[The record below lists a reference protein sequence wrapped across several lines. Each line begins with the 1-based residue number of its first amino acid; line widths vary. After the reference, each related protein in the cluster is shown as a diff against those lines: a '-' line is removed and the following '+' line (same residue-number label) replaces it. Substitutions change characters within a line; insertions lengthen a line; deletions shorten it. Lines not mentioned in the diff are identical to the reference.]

1 MLPLIDTHVHLLAG
15 LDDGPAHAD
24 EALAMARMLV
34 AEGASAAAALAH
46 QNDGYP
52 NNDADR
58 LRAATKALAEQL
70 QTANIP
76 LAVYPTGEVMLTAD
90 LVERLE
96 AGTLLTVADR
106 GQFLLVEMPHGAFV
120 DVVPLAEALRPKG
133 VRLIIAHAERYPELL
148 HDDGLGERWIAA
160 GCLIQ
165 FTAQRIAEPARSTDE
180 RAMKSWIRRGM
191 VHLIGSDGHNL
202 DWRPPRLKD
211 GYERIVEWTG
221 PAVADRIAHIWASA
235 ILEGRPVN
243 AAPPHHPPR
252 SWFSKLF
259 G

>member
-15 LDDGPAHAD
+15 LDDGPANAD

-34 AEGASAAAALAH
+34 AEGASSAAALAH
-46 QNDGYP
+46 QNDCYP

-58 LRAATKALAEQL
+58 LRAATKALADQL
-70 QTANIP
+70 QTAGIP

-165 FTAQRIAEPARSTDE
+165 FTAQRIAEPTRATDE

-211 GYERIVEWTG
+211 GYDRIVEWTG
-221 PAVADRIAHIWASA
+221 PAVADRIANIWASA
-235 ILEGRPVN
+235 IMEGRPVN